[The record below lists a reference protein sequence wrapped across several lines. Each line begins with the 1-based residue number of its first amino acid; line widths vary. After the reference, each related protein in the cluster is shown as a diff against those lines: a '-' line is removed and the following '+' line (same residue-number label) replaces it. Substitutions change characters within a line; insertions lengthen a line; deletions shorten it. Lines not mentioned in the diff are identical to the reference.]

1 MNSQHLSKWN
11 YKKLGKIVCAFLII
25 LFHPQKMGGTLTENL
40 AFINLY
46 GITALGSQLH
56 STVHSK
62 EQEFQNPCLHLVS
75 GMTCSFSVPVVFFLL
90 WKQGLRLW
98 TSVPGSSQSRC
109 HKIKSRLHEKC
120 YVALNLVTKAKMQRY
135 ILKTLHLKGCPH
147 QGPNWTQR
155 FPKGKHI
162 SDWKPH
168 PYQWSR
174 IHYRG
179 VSQLRH
185 CGQGRKGG

>member
-1 MNSQHLSKWN
+1 MASQHW
-11 YKKLGKIVCAFLII
+11 G
-25 LFHPQKMGGTLTENL
+25 
-40 AFINLY
+40 
-46 GITALGSQLH
+46 QLH
-56 STVHSK
+56 STLHSK

-90 WKQGLRLW
+90 WKQGLRVW
-98 TSVPGSSQSRC
+98 TSVPVTFQGRC
-109 HKIKSRLHEKC
+109 HKIKSRLYEKC
-120 YVALNLVTKAKMQRY
+120 YLALNLVAKMQRY

-185 CGQGRKGG
+185 CGQGRKGGWGTETSKLFRQLTLHRYRASWLHQRNLWESRAQLA